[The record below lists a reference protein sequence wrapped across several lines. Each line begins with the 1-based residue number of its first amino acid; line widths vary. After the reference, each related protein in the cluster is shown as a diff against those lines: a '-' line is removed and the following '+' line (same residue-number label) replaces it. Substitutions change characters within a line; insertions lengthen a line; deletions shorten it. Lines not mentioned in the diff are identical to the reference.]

1 MPKLNFVGIFVSVN
15 TTSTFMKK
23 YPFLFILLFVAIL
36 CPNANAQTEKN
47 VAPERQGWS
56 DYPRS
61 KDLDLYGKVKSVT
74 ITHSEVKEYFGDV
87 VKIDTQNKSRD
98 VYTFNTQGD
107 VVEFVD
113 YNENGKPWFKYVYK
127 YDSNRNKIE
136 VLHYNYDDNAFPK
149 PEIVKYKYDA
159 EGNRTEYTSYNNKGS
174 IDEKTI
180 FKYDSYGNIIEIK
193 VYQEDGSWRET
204 RTYRYDSNGNEIE
217 YVYIGRYTPNS
228 KLTYK
233 YNSQNKI
240 IEQVVYTYDDINK
253 YFKKNNTTTYKYNS
267 LGLIIEE
274 TKIYH
279 DNTHAVTLEYK
290 YDEVGNL
297 VEYGNLKAEYG
308 GWKFT
313 FSYDLQGNLVEEN
326 SLSEKL
332 LWIYNGNQPPR
343 SIKSGDYQIDSKTI
357 YKYDHIGNRVE
368 EISYK
373 GEAMLPYSM
382 VEYSIIYYE

>member
-1 MPKLNFVGIFVSVN
+1 MGIFVSVN

-23 YPFLFILLFVAIL
+23 YPFLFILLLVAIL
-36 CPNANAQTEKN
+36 CPNANAQTKKTA
-47 VAPERQGWS
+47 APERQGWS

-136 VLHYNYDDNAFPK
+136 ELHYNYDDSAFPK
-149 PEIVKYKYDA
+149 PDIVKYEYDA
-159 EGNRTEYTSYNNKGS
+159 EGNRTEYTSYNNKGT
-174 IDEKTI
+174 IDEKAI
-180 FKYDSYGNIIEIK
+180 FKYDSYGNFIERK
-193 VYQEDGSWRET
+193 DYQEDGSWRET
-204 RTYRYDSNGNEIE
+204 RTYKYDSNGNEIE
-217 YVYIGRYTPNS
+217 YVCISRYFPNS
-228 KLTYK
+228 KRTFK
-233 YNSQNKI
+233 YNYKSKP
-240 IEQVVYTYDDINK
+240 IEQVVYTYDEVSKD
-253 YFKKNNTTTYKYNS
+253 FKKDSTTTYEYNS

-274 TKIYH
+274 TTIYH
-279 DNTHAVTLEYK
+279 STNHTVILEYK

-297 VEYGNLKAEYG
+297 VEYGNLKADSG

-313 FSYDLQGNLVEEN
+313 FCYDLQGNLVEKN
-326 SLSEKL
+326 SLREKML
-332 LWIYNGNQPPR
+332 MIHRDNRRQPPR
-343 SIKSGDYQIDSKTI
+343 RIKSGDYQIDSKTI
-357 YKYDHIGNRVE
+357 YKYDHMGSRVE